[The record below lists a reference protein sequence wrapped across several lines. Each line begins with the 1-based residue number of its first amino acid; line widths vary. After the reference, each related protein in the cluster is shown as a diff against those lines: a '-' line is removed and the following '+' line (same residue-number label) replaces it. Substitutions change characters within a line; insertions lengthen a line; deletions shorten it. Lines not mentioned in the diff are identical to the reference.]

1 MRLRLV
7 GFFFCLC
14 AIENQPLRYNTFS
27 VFFVYNHKRD
37 FLLNKASR
45 SRRLRTKCS
54 WSVSLVFRMQ
64 KSLHHCYSSAS
75 NMKPLI
81 VLLLMIGGLIN
92 TSRYG
97 KKIFSPTVVH
107 VLFDIYEKK
116 KQLSPQFRKGVV
128 SCTVPGCL
136 AMCNDIGDV
145 QKESKH
151 SFICFYVLSKIRI
164 QHNILSCFFSFTCDT
179 IYDRPFLFLWDILN
193 HGLYTTLQSKNIIK
207 PNDVLPFH
215 RKF

>member
-1 MRLRLV
+1 MVKKYSLLQLCMR
-7 GFFFCLC
+7 
-14 AIENQPLRYNTFS
+14 
-27 VFFVYNHKRD
+27 
-37 FLLNKASR
+37 
-45 SRRLRTKCS
+45 
-54 WSVSLVFRMQ
+54 
-64 KSLHHCYSSAS
+64 YS
-75 NMKPLI
+75 
-81 VLLLMIGGLIN
+81 
-92 TSRYG
+92 
-97 KKIFSPTVVH
+97 IFT
-107 VLFDIYEKK
+107 KK

-164 QHNILSCFFSFTCDT
+164 QHNILSCFFSFTCD
-179 IYDRPFLFLWDILN
+179 DRPFLFLWDILN

>member
-1 MRLRLV
+1 MLLINNSSAFASV
-7 GFFFCLC
+7 GLFFCLC

-54 WSVSLVFRMQ
+54 WSVFLVFRMQ

-107 VLFDIYEKK
+107 ALFDIYEKK
-116 KQLSPQFRKGVV
+116 TAVT
-128 SCTVPGCL
+128 TVQERSGKL
-136 AMCNDIGDV
+136 YRA
-145 QKESKH
+145 
-151 SFICFYVLSKIRI
+151 R
-164 QHNILSCFFSFTCDT
+164 LSC
-179 IYDRPFLFLWDILN
+179 N
-193 HGLYTTLQSKNIIK
+193 
-207 PNDVLPFH
+207 V
-215 RKF
+215 